1 MLKMKAELGM
11 MPRLRGCLTELQLA
25 VLAATVVDMKQK
37 GFDPFNNNL
46 VIQVDPPSFV
56 SGAWS

>member
-1 MLKMKAELGM
+1 MKAELGM
-11 MPRLRGCLTELQLA
+11 MPRLRGCLSELQLA